1 MITFLQGAN
10 ALQPGLSV
18 DHARDILWTLTGR
31 DLFRML
37 VRGRGWSPEQ
47 YENWLE
53 DTLLSALL
61 KDAKSGKP
69 NKGKAPARSQA

>member
-1 MITFLQGAN
+1 MITFLQNAN
-10 ALQPGLSV
+10 ALQPGLAF

-47 YENWLE
+47 YENWLG
-53 DTLLSALL
+53 DTLVLALL
-61 KDAKSGKP
+61 KDAKGGKP
-69 NKGKAPARSQA
+69 SKGRTSA